1 MGSYDL
7 RPQPFSSVPS
17 VLCLCVLC
25 AKSFSS
31 SSSLRPLR
39 LCVKLSSLSSFLF
52 PPKYAKLIPVNTN
65 HSIPKFPEA
74 ESNAPEN
81 LRANPSRISPRDPRR
96 SPNPSRIHETK
107 IHHHRRQT
115 RNRPRHGPRP
125 PTPRPTQRPIPRH
138 LSSKIR
144 HHPR

>member
-17 VLCLCVLC
+17 VLRLCVLC
-25 AKSFSS
+25 VKSFSS

-39 LCVKLSSLSSFLF
+39 LCVKLSSLTSFLF

-96 SPNPSRIHETK
+96 SPNPHQTK
-107 IHHHRRQT
+107 IHHNHRRQT
-115 RNRPRHGPRP
+115 SRCHLRPRP
-125 PTPRPTQRPIPRH
+125 PKTSPPERKIPGH
-138 LSSKIR
+138 L
-144 HHPR
+144 PG

>member
-17 VLCLCVLC
+17 VLRLCVLC
-25 AKSFSS
+25 VKSFSS

-39 LCVKLSSLSSFLF
+39 LCVKLSSLTSFLF
-52 PPKYAKLIPVNTN
+52 APKYAKLIPVNTN

-96 SPNPSRIHETK
+96 SPNSRHPHQTK
-107 IHHHRRQT
+107 IHHNHRRQPS
-115 RNRPRHGPRP
+115 RCHLRPRPATPRP
-125 PTPRPTQRPIPRH
+125 PKSPISRNLPG
-138 LSSKIR
+138 KIR